1 MNKRVV
7 IVLLSIGGFFFLCC
21 VGAVIALS
29 TDDEPLSRPIP
40 TVEFSEPVVEAT
52 PVAPIVEPEEEES
65 ALTVSQEQAIGSA
78 ESYLSFA
85 AFSRE
90 GLIEQLEFEGFSND
104 DATFA
109 VDYLDVDWFEQAV
122 LSAESYLEFTNF
134 SREGLIDQL
143 MFEGFSREEA
153 EYGVDQVGL

>member
-1 MNKRVV
+1 MNKKTL
-7 IVLLSIGGFFFLCC
+7 IILLSTLGVIFLCC
-21 VGAVIALS
+21 FGAIATLALS
-29 TDDEPLSRPIP
+29 TDRETGSFVIPTNSP
-40 TVEFSEPVVEAT
+40 TVETT

-78 ESYLSFA
+78 ESYLRFT

-109 VDYLDVDWFEQAV
+109 VDYLDVDWFEQAA
-122 LSAESYLEFTNF
+122 LSAENYLEFTNF